1 MKKIFDKILKELDAE
16 HSRLLW
22 NAMQDGTEEQMYGVF
37 EGLEIATDIVT
48 KLGVKYLDDN
58 SIGKYGWIDCE
69 KKLPNI
75 GDRVLVL
82 TDDKDIYIGRL
93 HFYEKVAGFS
103 IDEDGWI
110 DLRHITHWQ
119 PLPHIA
125 KESK

>member
-82 TDDKDIYIGRL
+82 TDYKDIYIGI
-93 HFYEKVAGFS
+93 FCSDKENTGFL
-103 IDEDGWI
+103 DDYGWI
-110 DLRHITHWQ
+110 GLNHITHWQ

-125 KESK
+125 KESE

>member
-37 EGLEIATDIVT
+37 EGLEIAIDIVT

-58 SIGKYGWIDCE
+58 SIGKYGWIDCG

-93 HFYEKVAGFS
+93 HFYEKVTGFS
-103 IDEDGWI
+103 IDEDEWI

>member
-48 KLGVKYLDDN
+48 KLRVKYLDDN

-82 TDDKDIYIGRL
+82 TDDKDIYIGRH
-93 HFYEKVAGFS
+93 HFYEKAAGFS

-125 KESK
+125 KENE